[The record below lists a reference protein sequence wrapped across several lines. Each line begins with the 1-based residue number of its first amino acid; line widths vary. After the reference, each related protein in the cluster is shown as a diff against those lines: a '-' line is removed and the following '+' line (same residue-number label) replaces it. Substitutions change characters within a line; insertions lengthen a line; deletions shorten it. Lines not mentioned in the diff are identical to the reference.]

1 MKYLLTFLFLLMC
14 LKSFGQDQ
22 QKMDSLN
29 VVILEYSRTVDWKQ
43 LIEAYFEKGKLYHSD
58 RNYEA
63 AVKQFLR
70 VDSIAKLKNYLDKN
84 TVMALLHRANISR
97 STYTYDGMETADI
110 LGEEALSD
118 AKKLDNETLIYAVY
132 KDLAYIKNLND
143 DHAEAKKL
151 LDLAFQYYLKKED
164 HKSIS
169 WLYGRYGSHYN
180 DVDSLKKSEAVHKEH
195 VQYFRTHTDSIELA
209 ISLSSLGDFY
219 RMKLNQC
226 KKAMPYLQ
234 EAKVV
239 YEKIQLTNIRSYL
252 YLIENLAICH
262 ADRNEYQLGYEYYKQ
277 AYNLRKDIVREAND
291 VTTRQLEAKY
301 QAKEK
306 DQEIALLSSQNAL
319 VEQQKINQRDQLL
332 GAIGFTSL
340 AGLFFFFLY
349 RTRQKTNKKLRELDK
364 AKSNFFANISHE
376 FRTPL
381 TLISGPIQQQL
392 KKDNLTVDE
401 RTKFEMINRNS
412 SRLLS
417 LVDQLLD
424 LSKIEAGSLK
434 LKVSKSELM
443 PFIGTLTDSFTYAG
457 QLKEINYIVNNNP
470 STIDTWFDKDI
481 LEKIIVNLIS
491 NAFKYTPQRG
501 SIVCNAFITENK
513 LNFEIKNS
521 GPGLSKEELSKIFER
536 FYQLNE
542 NEQGVGIGLALIK
555 ELVALHKGTIAVTSV
570 TDEWTTFKIEIP
582 VKKEDFKESEI
593 RMIVLQSKV
602 SEEISTVN
610 EEVNLIETD
619 PKLNLDEN
627 NDDKPILL
635 IVDDNADIRAYVS
648 SLFKENYT
656 ILSALNGKE
665 GVELAIRNVPDIV
678 ISDIMMP
685 VKNGIELCN
694 TLKQDERTSH
704 IPIILLTA
712 KAGEENV
719 MEGIETGADAYVTK
733 PFSEE
738 LLQIR
743 VEKLIESRNKLQK
756 RYSQEVILRP
766 KDIAITSIDEQFLER
781 LQKVLDEKLVE
792 SSYSIEDFSKA
803 VGMSRMQLHRK
814 LKALTG
820 LSATEFIRSQRL
832 KLAAQLLKKSEIN
845 VSQVGYTVG
854 FNDHAYFSKCF
865 KEMYGCT
872 PTEFSNK
879 TN

>member
-1 MKYLLTFLFLLMC
+1 MKYLLTFLLLLMC
-14 LKSFGQDQ
+14 LTSFGQDQ
-22 QKMDSLN
+22 QKIDSLN
-29 VVILEYSRTVDWKQ
+29 VVIDKYSRTVDWKE
-43 LIEAYFEKGKLYHSD
+43 LIEAYFEKGKLYHSE

-63 AVKQFLR
+63 AAKQFLR
-70 VDSIAKLKNYLDKN
+70 VDSIAKQHSHIDKN

-97 STYTYDGMETADI
+97 STYTYDGVETADI

-118 AKKLDNETLIYAVY
+118 AKKLDNEALIYAIY
-132 KDLAYIKNLND
+132 KDLAFIKNLND
-143 DHAEAKKL
+143 YHAEAKKM

-169 WLYGRYGSHYN
+169 WLYGTYGSHYN
-180 DVDSLKKSEAVHKEH
+180 DVDSLKKSEFVRKEH
-195 VQYFRTHTDSIELA
+195 LQYFRTHTDSIELA
-209 ISLSSLGDFY
+209 KALSGLGDFY

-234 EAKVV
+234 EAKVI
-239 YEKIQLTNIRSYL
+239 YENVQLTNIRAYL

-262 ADRNEYQLGYEYYKQ
+262 ADRNEYQLGYEYYMQ

-291 VTTRQLEAKY
+291 VTTRQLEAKH

-319 VEQQKINQRDQLL
+319 VEQQKINQSDQLL

-392 KKDNLTVDE
+392 KKENLPDNE
-401 RTKFEMINRNS
+401 RANFEMINRNS

-424 LSKIEAGSLK
+424 LSKIDAGSLK
-434 LKVSKSELM
+434 LNVSKGELM
-443 PFIGTLTDSFTYAG
+443 PFIGALTDSFTYAG
-457 QLKEINYIVNNNP
+457 QQNEINYIVNINP
-470 STIDTWFDKDI
+470 SSIDTWFDKDV
-481 LEKIIVNLIS
+481 LEKIIVNLLS
-491 NAFKYTPQRG
+491 NALKYTPQKG
-501 SIVCNAFITENK
+501 SIVCNAFVNENQ

-521 GPGLSKEELSKIFER
+521 GLGLSKEELSKIFER
-536 FYQLNE
+536 FYQLDE
-542 NEQGVGIGLALIK
+542 SEQGVGIGLALIK
-555 ELVALHKGTIAVTSV
+555 ELVALHKGTINVTSV
-570 TDEWTTFKIEIP
+570 PNEWTTFKIELP
-582 VKKEDFKESEI
+582 VNKEGFKESEI
-593 RMIVLQSKV
+593 GKKVLPTNVFDVITTMNKD
-602 SEEISTVN
+602 
-610 EEVNLIETD
+610 VNLVETD
-619 PKLNLDEN
+619 SNLDFVEN

-648 SLFKENYT
+648 SLFKEYYT
-656 ILSALNGKE
+656 ILSAINGKD
-665 GVELAIRNVPDIV
+665 GVELAIKNIPDII

-694 TLKQDERTSH
+694 TLKRDERTSH

-766 KDIAITSIDEQFLER
+766 KDIAITSIDELFLER

-792 SSYSIEDFSKA
+792 SSYNIEDFSKA
-803 VGMSRMQLHRK
+803 IGMSRMQLHRK

-845 VSQVGYTVG
+845 VSQVGYSVG

-865 KEMYGCT
+865 KEIYGYT

-879 TN
+879 SK

>member
-1 MKYLLTFLFLLMC
+1 MKYLLTFFLLLMC

-29 VVILEYSRTVDWKQ
+29 VVIDEYSRTVDWKQ
-43 LIEAYFEKGKLYHSD
+43 LIEAYFEKGKLYHSE

-70 VDSIAKLKNYLDKN
+70 VDSIAKLQNYLDEN

-97 STYTYDGMETADI
+97 STYTYDGMESADI

-132 KDLAYIKNLND
+132 KDLAYIKNLIDN
-143 DHAEAKKL
+143 HAEAKKM

-169 WLYGRYGSHYN
+169 WLYGSYGSHYN

-195 VQYFRTHTDSIELA
+195 VQYFRTHNDSIELA
-209 ISLSSLGDFY
+209 ISLSALGDFY
-219 RMKLNQC
+219 RMKLNHC

-291 VTTRQLEAKY
+291 VTTRQLEAKH

-306 DQEIALLSSQNAL
+306 DQKIALLSSQNAL

-340 AGLFFFFLY
+340 AGLFFFIQY

-381 TLISGPIQQQL
+381 TLIAGPIQQEL
-392 KKDNLTVDE
+392 KREDLGVEE
-401 RTKFEMINRNS
+401 RNSFEMIQRNTD
-412 SRLLS
+412 RLLS

-424 LSKIEAGSLK
+424 ISKIEAGSFK
-434 LKVSKSELM
+434 LYVAENELI
-443 PFIGTLTDSFTYAG
+443 PFIGTLTDSFVFKAKEK
-457 QLKEINYIVNNNP
+457 QLNYIVNTNP
-470 STIDTWFDKDI
+470 TDAETWFDKDAI
-481 LEKIIVNLIS
+481 EKIIVNLLS
-491 NAFKYTPQRG
+491 NAIKYTPNKG
-501 SIVCNAFITENK
+501 SVVCNAYVKENQ
-513 LNFEIKNS
+513 LNVEVKNT
-521 GPGLSKEELSKIFER
+521 GEGLSKNELSRIFER
-536 FYQLNE
+536 FYQISE
-542 NEQGVGIGLALIK
+542 NNDGTGIGLALVK
-555 ELVALHKGTIAVTSV
+555 DLVTLHKGAITVESTPN
-570 TDEWTTFKIEIP
+570 EWTIFKIKIPISKLTYKENEIATGLSGKISIIP
-582 VKKEDFKESEI
+582 KETVDKSTTISKKA
-593 RMIVLQSKV
+593 VL
-602 SEEISTVN
+602 N
-610 EEVNLIETD
+610 ENV
-619 PKLNLDEN
+619 
-627 NDDKPILL
+627 DKPIIL
-635 IVDDNADIRAYVS
+635 IVDDNADVRTYVS
-648 SLFKENYT
+648 KLFKDTYT
-656 ILSALNGKE
+656 ILLGKNGKE
-665 GVELAIRNVPDIV
+665 GIEYAIEHVPDII
-678 ISDIMMP
+678 ISDVMMP
-685 VKNGIELCN
+685 IKNGIELCN
-694 TLKQDERTSH
+694 TLKVDERTSH

-712 KAGEENV
+712 KAAEDNV
-719 MEGIETGADAYVTK
+719 LEGIETGADAYVTK
-733 PFSEE
+733 PFNED
-738 LLQIR
+738 LIRLR
-743 VEKLIESRNKLQK
+743 VEKLIDSRKKLQQ
-756 RYSQEVILRP
+756 RYSQEVVLMP
-766 KDIAITSIDEQFLER
+766 KDIAITSVDEQFLQR

-792 SSYSIEDFSKA
+792 SYYSIEDFSNA
-803 VGMSRMQLHRK
+803 LGMSRMQLHRK

-820 LSATEFIRSQRL
+820 LSASEFIRSQRL
-832 KLAAQLLKKSEIN
+832 KLAAQLLKKSDIN